1 MIEDIDLYKEYITGT
16 LDDCIKQN
24 KRKFVLYPNGE
35 ITNIV
40 KQVLDNVYN
49 ITPVFI
55 VDNYKYDQKSVFN
68 FEKAIHMTENDMYYL
83 VCSDNDLHYDSIRET
98 LKKYIKEEQIVDLF
112 PDINALEYIDNA
124 CKLLKELDEKRADM
138 EI

>member
-40 KQVLDNVYN
+40 K
-49 ITPVFI
+49 P
-55 VDNYKYDQKSVFN
+55 
-68 FEKAIHMTENDMYYL
+68 E
-83 VCSDNDLHYDSIRET
+83 
-98 LKKYIKEEQIVDLF
+98 
-112 PDINALEYIDNA
+112 
-124 CKLLKELDEKRADM
+124 
-138 EI
+138 

>member
-49 ITPVFI
+49 ITPLLLI
-55 VDNYKYDQKSVFN
+55 IIS
-68 FEKAIHMTENDMYYL
+68 MT
-83 VCSDNDLHYDSIRET
+83 RR
-98 LKKYIKEEQIVDLF
+98 
-112 PDINALEYIDNA
+112 A
-124 CKLLKELDEKRADM
+124 CLILRKPYR
-138 EI
+138 

>member
-1 MIEDIDLYKEYITGT
+1 MIDVDLYKEYITGT
-16 LDDCIKQN
+16 LDDCVKQN

-55 VDNYKYDQKSVFN
+55 VDNYKYDQKNVFN
-68 FEKAIHMTENDMYYL
+68 FEKAVQMTDVDMYYL
-83 VCSDNDLHYDSIRET
+83 VCSDNELYYDNIRNT
-98 LKKYIKEEQIVDLF
+98 LRRYIKDEQIVDLF
-112 PDINALEYIDNA
+112 TDINALEYIDNA
-124 CKLLKELDEKRADM
+124 CKLLKELDEKIADM

>member
-1 MIEDIDLYKEYITGT
+1 MIDVDLYKEYITGT
-16 LDDCIKQN
+16 LDDCVKQN

-55 VDNYKYDQKSVFN
+55 VDNYKYDQKNVFN
-68 FEKAIHMTENDMYYL
+68 FEKAVQMTDVDMYYL
-83 VCSDNDLHYDSIRET
+83 VCSDNELYYDNIRNT
-98 LKKYIKEEQIVDLF
+98 LRRYVKDEQIVYLF
-112 PDINALEYIDNA
+112 PDINTLEYTDNA
-124 CKLLKELDEKRADM
+124 YRLLQELDENIVNR

>member
-1 MIEDIDLYKEYITGT
+1 MIDVDLYKEYITGT

-68 FEKAIHMTENDMYYL
+68 FEKAVQMTDVDMYYL
-83 VCSDNDLHYDSIRET
+83 VCSDNELYYDNIRNT
-98 LKKYIKEEQIVDLF
+98 LRRYVKDEQIVDLF

-124 CKLLKELDEKRADM
+124 CKLLKELDEKIADM

>member
-1 MIEDIDLYKEYITGT
+1 MIDVDLYKEYITGT

-55 VDNYKYDQKSVFN
+55 VDNYKYDQKNVFN
-68 FEKAIHMTENDMYYL
+68 FEKAVQMTDGDMYYL
-83 VCSDNDLHYDSIRET
+83 VCRDNDMYYDNIRNT
-98 LKKYIKEEQIVDLF
+98 LRMYVKDEQIVDLF
-112 PDINALEYIDNA
+112 PDINTLECTDNA
-124 CKLLKELDEKRADM
+124 YRLLQELDDKIADRK
-138 EI
+138 I

>member
-1 MIEDIDLYKEYITGT
+1 MIDVDLYKEYITGT
-16 LDDCIKQN
+16 LDDCVKQN

-55 VDNYKYDQKSVFN
+55 VDNYKYDQKNVFN
-68 FEKAIHMTENDMYYL
+68 FEKAVQMTDVDMYYL
-83 VCSDNDLHYDSIRET
+83 VCSDNELYYDNIRNT
-98 LKKYIKEEQIVDLF
+98 LRRYVRDEQIVDLF
-112 PDINALEYIDNA
+112 PDINTLEYTDNA
-124 CKLLKELDEKRADM
+124 YRLLQELDENIVNR

>member
-1 MIEDIDLYKEYITGT
+1 MIDVELYKEYITGT

-24 KRKFVLYPNGE
+24 IRKFVLYPNGE

-55 VDNYKYDQKSVFN
+55 VDNYKYAQKNVCN
-68 FEKAIHMTENDMYYL
+68 FEKAVQMTDGDMYYL
-83 VCSDNDLHYDSIRET
+83 VCSDNDLYYDNIRNT
-98 LKKYIKEEQIVDLF
+98 LRMYVKDEQIVDLF
-112 PDINALEYIDNA
+112 PDINTLECTDNA
-124 CKLLKELDEKRADM
+124 YILLQELDDKIADRK
-138 EI
+138 I

>member
-1 MIEDIDLYKEYITGT
+1 MIDIDLYKEYITGT
-16 LDDCIKQN
+16 LDDCVKKN

-55 VDNYKYDQKSVFN
+55 VDNYKYDQKNVFN
-68 FEKAIHMTENDMYYL
+68 FEKAVQMTDVDMYYL
-83 VCSDNDLHYDSIRET
+83 VCSDNELYYDNIRNT
-98 LKKYIKEEQIVDLF
+98 LRRYVKDEQIVDLF
-112 PDINALEYIDNA
+112 PDINTLEYTDNA
-124 CKLLKELDEKRADM
+124 YRLLQELDENIVNR

>member
-1 MIEDIDLYKEYITGT
+1 MIDVDLYKEYITGT
-16 LDDCIKQN
+16 LDDCVKQN
-24 KRKFVLYPNGE
+24 KRKFVLYPNEE

-55 VDNYKYDQKSVFN
+55 VDNYKYDQKNVFN
-68 FEKAIHMTENDMYYL
+68 FEKAVQMTDVDMYYL
-83 VCSDNDLHYDSIRET
+83 VCSDNELYYDNIRNT
-98 LKKYIKEEQIVDLF
+98 LRRYIKDEQIVDLF

-124 CKLLKELDEKRADM
+124 CKLLKELDEEIADV
-138 EI
+138 

>member
-1 MIEDIDLYKEYITGT
+1 MIDVDLYKEYITGT
-16 LDDCIKQN
+16 LDDCVKKN

-55 VDNYKYDQKSVFN
+55 VDNYKYDQKNVFN
-68 FEKAIHMTENDMYYL
+68 FEKAVQMTDVDMYYL
-83 VCSDNDLHYDSIRET
+83 VCSDNELYYDNIRNT
-98 LKKYIKEEQIVDLF
+98 FRRYVKDEQIVDLF
-112 PDINALEYIDNA
+112 PDINTLEYTDNA
-124 CKLLKELDEKRADM
+124 YRLLQELDENIVNR

>member
-1 MIEDIDLYKEYITGT
+1 MIDVDLYKEYITGT

-49 ITPVFI
+49 ITPIFI
-55 VDNYKYDQKSVFN
+55 VDNYKYDQKNVFN
-68 FEKAIHMTENDMYYL
+68 FEKAVQMTDWDMYYL
-83 VCSDNDLHYDSIRET
+83 VCSDNDLYYDNIRNT
-98 LKKYIKEEQIVDLF
+98 LRRYVKDEQIVDLF
-112 PDINALEYIDNA
+112 PDINTLECTDNA
-124 CKLLKELDEKRADM
+124 YRLLQELDEKIADRK
-138 EI
+138 I

>member
-1 MIEDIDLYKEYITGT
+1 MIDVDLYKEYITGT
-16 LDDCIKQN
+16 LDACIKQN

-55 VDNYKYDQKSVFN
+55 VDNYKYDQKNVFN
-68 FEKAIHMTENDMYYL
+68 FEKAVHMTDEDMYYL
-83 VCSDNDLHYDSIRET
+83 VCSDNDLYYDNIRNT
-98 LKKYIKEEQIVDLF
+98 LRMYVKEEQIVDLF
-112 PDINALEYIDNA
+112 PDINTLECTDNVYR
-124 CKLLKELDEKRADM
+124 LLQELDDKIADRK
-138 EI
+138 I

>member
-1 MIEDIDLYKEYITGT
+1 MIEVDLYKEYITGT
-16 LDDCIKQN
+16 LDDCVKKN

-55 VDNYKYDQKSVFN
+55 VDNYKYDQKNVFN
-68 FEKAIHMTENDMYYL
+68 FEKAVQMTDVDMYYL
-83 VCSDNDLHYDSIRET
+83 VCSDNELYYDNIRNT
-98 LKKYIKEEQIVDLF
+98 LRRYVKDEQIVDLF
-112 PDINALEYIDNA
+112 PDINTLEYTDNA
-124 CKLLKELDEKRADM
+124 YRLLQELDENIVNR

>member
-1 MIEDIDLYKEYITGT
+1 MIDVDLYKEYITGT

-49 ITPVFI
+49 ITSVFI
-55 VDNYKYDQKSVFN
+55 VDNYKYDQKNVFN
-68 FEKAIHMTENDMYYL
+68 FEKAVQMTDGDMYYL
-83 VCSDNDLHYDSIRET
+83 VCSDNDLYYDNIRNT
-98 LKKYIKEEQIVDLF
+98 LRRYVKDEQIVDLF
-112 PDINALEYIDNA
+112 PDINTLEYTDNA
-124 CKLLKELDEKRADM
+124 YRLLQELDEKIADRK
-138 EI
+138 I

>member
-1 MIEDIDLYKEYITGT
+1 MIDVDLYKEYITGT
-16 LDDCIKQN
+16 LDACIKQN

-55 VDNYKYDQKSVFN
+55 VDNYKYDQKNVFN
-68 FEKAIHMTENDMYYL
+68 FEKAVHMTDGDMYYL
-83 VCSDNDLHYDSIRET
+83 VCSDNDLYYDNIRNT
-98 LKKYIKEEQIVDLF
+98 LRMYVKEEQIVDLF
-112 PDINALEYIDNA
+112 PDINTLECTDNVYR
-124 CKLLKELDEKRADM
+124 LLQELDDKIADRK
-138 EI
+138 I

>member
-1 MIEDIDLYKEYITGT
+1 MIDVDLYKVYITGT
-16 LDDCIKQN
+16 LDDCVKKN

-55 VDNYKYDQKSVFN
+55 VDNYKYDQKNVFN
-68 FEKAIHMTENDMYYL
+68 FEKAVQMTDVDMYYL
-83 VCSDNDLHYDSIRET
+83 VCSDNELYYDNIRNT
-98 LKKYIKEEQIVDLF
+98 LRRYVKDEQIVDLF
-112 PDINALEYIDNA
+112 PDINTLEYTDNA
-124 CKLLKELDEKRADM
+124 YRLLQELDENIVNR

>member
-1 MIEDIDLYKEYITGT
+1 MIDVDLYKEYITGT
-16 LDDCIKQN
+16 LDDCVKQN

-55 VDNYKYDQKSVFN
+55 VDNYKYDQKNVFN
-68 FEKAIHMTENDMYYL
+68 FEKAVQMSDVDMYYL
-83 VCSDNDLHYDSIRET
+83 VCSDNELYYDNIRNT
-98 LKKYIKEEQIVDLF
+98 LRRYVKDEQIVDLF
-112 PDINALEYIDNA
+112 PDINTLEYTDNA
-124 CKLLKELDEKRADM
+124 YRLLQELDENIVNR